1 MTPTT
6 PIARGSIQRFV
17 HSAWVLLLVQLLAA
31 AAAVAVTGWAALQVR
46 PLLAERRRL
55 ANAIEV
61 QKQELDRL
69 ESARTALS
77 SENERLSQ
85 KLANARE
92 ASRYVSLALE
102 QYHNRKYGAAIA
114 YYERALELDPENPYV
129 LDLKSYSQFR
139 SGDLPGAIDSIRR
152 ALQVAPK
159 YVYGYT
165 ELSRYA
171 CAAHRFDEA
180 VEAFSAAR
188 ARSPESAALY
198 VQLLKEDGQFATL
211 CAPVRAR
218 LQVAEGR

>member
-77 SENERLSQ
+77 SENERLSRR
-85 KLANARE
+85 LASARE

-102 QYHNRKYGAAIA
+102 QYHSRRYANAIA
-114 YYERALELDPENPYV
+114 YYEQALELDPENPYV

-139 SGDLPGAIDSIRR
+139 NGDLTGAIESIRA
-152 ALQVAPK
+152 ALRMAPD
-159 YVYGYT
+159 YVYGYS

-171 CAAHRFDEA
+171 CAARRFDEA
-180 VEAFSAAR
+180 VQAFSAAHS
-188 ARSPESAALY
+188 RSPQAQALY
-198 VQLLKEDGQFATL
+198 ARLLKEDGQFATL